1 MKIGKMEQVASL
13 SSDIQD
19 LCKSPRE
26 GEKPETKLIEML
38 VVIAKGTRYWKDV
51 EVAVNA
57 YENYQR
63 DQSERL
69 KTAYRPK
76 KLPWRV

>member
-38 VVIAKGTRYWKDV
+38 VEIAKGTRYWDDV
-51 EVAVNA
+51 EAAVNA
-57 YENYQR
+57 YEAYHR
-63 DQSERL
+63 DQSERE
-69 KTAYRPK
+69 KHVYKPK
-76 KLPWRV
+76 RLPWRV